1 MLNLVLLC
9 LCALSGLS
17 AAPLRDD
24 VVAPPR
30 GMVHNDQVNLPRRIP
45 AHDHRRQGTEPSRRF
60 LVDLNTG
67 LLKERASEMER
78 RVGHVFEP
86 PSIGLLRQGIRNSPH
101 TPVDRKTGNIIQA
114 VGDIESNLILNS
126 AGSVEEPAKMTESGW
141 VRESVSLPR
150 SVPVEQRRQG
160 TEPSR
165 RFLMDLNSGLLK
177 EHISEME
184 RRVGKVYVPPYRSLF
199 RQGTENSRATLV
211 DTRTGHILQE
221 VGEMERN
228 MKLVG
233 EMERNTQPDVQTKW
247 SEVVAEVPSVPV
259 EQRRQGTEPS
269 RRFLMDLNS
278 GLLKEHIS
286 EMERRVGKVYVPPY
300 RSLFRQGT
308 ENSRATLVDT
318 RTGHILQEVG
328 EMERNMK
335 LVGEMER
342 NTQPDVQTEWSEVV
356 AEVPSVPVEQRRQ
369 GTEPSRRFL
378 MDLNS
383 GLLKEH
389 ISEMERRVGKVYVPP
404 YRDLFRQGT
413 ENSRATLVDTRTGHI
428 LQEVG
433 EMERNFIME
442 PQDVS
447 RVQDQ
452 LDTECVGEVINGR
465 CYHFNPTPMTF
476 SQAEASCRVVS
487 RLGNLASITNS
498 DLHSRLVSMVTKTS
512 NSPVLTWLGG
522 VGKDQKYEW
531 TDGSAWDYTD
541 WMPGHLNTLRDKTAC
556 VEMFRVDESWWTS
569 VDCQL
574 KRASICSYPVAA

>member
-9 LCALSGLS
+9 LWALSGLN

-30 GMVHNDQVNLPRRIP
+30 GMVHNDQLTLPSGIP
-45 AHDHRRQGTEPSRRF
+45 AYDQRRQGTEPSRRF

-67 LLKERASEMER
+67 LLKEHASEMER
-78 RVGHVFEP
+78 RVGNVLEP
-86 PSIGLLRQGIRNSPH
+86 PTMGLLRQGIQNSPH

-114 VGDIESNLILNS
+114 VGDIETNFILNS
-126 AGSVEEPAKMTESGW
+126 AGSVEVPAKMTEAGW

-165 RFLMDLNSGLLK
+165 RFLMDLNTGLLK

-184 RRVGKVYVPPYRSLF
+184 RRVGKVYVPPFVDLF

-211 DTRTGHILQE
+211 DTRTGTIIQE

-233 EMERNTQPDVQTKW
+233 EMERNMKPDVQKEW
-247 SEVVAEVPSVPV
+247 SEVVAEVHNVPV

-269 RRFLMDLNS
+269 RRFLMDLNT

-286 EMERRVGKVYVPPY
+286 EMERRVGKVYVPP
-300 RSLFRQGT
+300 F
-308 ENSRATLVDT
+308 V
-318 RTGHILQEVG
+318 
-328 EMERNMK
+328 
-335 LVGEMER
+335 
-342 NTQPDVQTEWSEVV
+342 
-356 AEVPSVPVEQRRQ
+356 
-369 GTEPSRRFL
+369 
-378 MDLNS
+378 
-383 GLLKEH
+383 
-389 ISEMERRVGKVYVPP
+389 
-404 YRDLFRQGT
+404 DLFRQGT
-413 ENSRATLVDTRTGHI
+413 ENSRATLVDTRTGTI
-428 LQEVG
+428 IQEVG
-433 EMERNFIME
+433 EMERNFIMK

-452 LDTECVGEVINGR
+452 LDTECVGEVIDGR
-465 CYHFNPTPMTF
+465 CYRFNPTPMTF
-476 SQAEASCRVVS
+476 SQAEASCRVLS

-541 WMPGHLNTLRDKTAC
+541 WMPGHPNTLRDQPAC
-556 VEMFRVDESWWTS
+556 LEMFRVDESWWTS